1 MGIFSGREAHSR
13 SFAKAV
19 SWRVTGTID
28 TFVISLIVTGK
39 LTLAGSIALTELFT
53 KIMLYYFHERIWA
66 VIPWGHQSPMK
77 DRVWI
82 YVDTNKQV
90 GDKDHLKVFVSQ
102 DASNE
107 WFAEHDPEGVAF
119 EYPITPAPRPSMVKR
134 FRFSE

>member
-1 MGIFSGREAHSR
+1 MGIFRGREAHSR

-66 VIPWGHQSPMK
+66 AIPWGHEH
-77 DRVWI
+77 
-82 YVDTNKQV
+82 TT
-90 GDKDHLKVFVSQ
+90 KDH
-102 DASNE
+102 A
-107 WFAEHDPEGVAF
+107 
-119 EYPITPAPRPSMVKR
+119 
-134 FRFSE
+134 